1 MQPPR
6 QVHLRRRRSGP
17 PYNAIYGGAFR
28 YREDSYWE
36 DQYGNPREFNPSRV
50 GDNITPWE
58 NMAPGFVQ
66 YSMRQWEGEIVNFC
80 LSASSVNTTFQFT
93 TTSEEAGECAIS
105 DGYELITRDVPFP
118 MSGEEE
124 EGMGDAADLE
134 LGLIVIAIAQEGME
148 APAFEGPNEDAPPM
162 EEEDTTSPAAAMVVR
177 SALASVVVGAAVIAR
192 MFL

>member
-1 MQPPR
+1 MD
-6 QVHLRRRRSGP
+6 VSAP

-93 TTSEEAGECAIS
+93 TTSEEAGPCAIS
-105 DGYELITRDVPFP
+105 DGYQLVTRDVPFP

-124 EGMGDAADLE
+124 DMEDDVE
-134 LGLIVIAIAQEGME
+134 PQLGFVVSAIAQEGMD
-148 APAFEGPNEDAPPM
+148 GPNGDAPPM
-162 EEEDTTSPAAAMVVR
+162 EDDTTTSAASSMVVR
-177 SALASVVVGAAVIAR
+177 SSIGSVFVAGAATIVTR
-192 MFL
+192 MMLYM